1 MRLKPTKTVIAL
13 LGATL
18 VLVAG
23 GTGGVLWLQNGAL
36 ASTLKV
42 VEAKENEVLD
52 GQKRER
58 RREEALRTLEAD
70 RQRLQFLEQSVSDAA
85 YVPTLLKQLEELAV
99 RTDNRVLGVQPE
111 AAAPKPVRKV
121 DQRRDPDAQ
130 VKSEEEEAE
139 GGGEKKEPEEPYTPL
154 IIRVSVIGTYR
165 SVETLVERLTAFP
178 KIVAVEEVQ
187 LRPHR
192 AEAGQEETA
201 NNLLDVD
208 LRVTA
213 FVMKTPKAAAPGGK
227 TAMAAS
233 STAGEQV
240 Q

>member
-23 GTGGVLWLQNGAL
+23 GTGGVLWLQNSAL
-36 ASTLKV
+36 AGTLKV
-42 VEAKENEVLD
+42 VEARESEVLD

-85 YVPTLLKQLEELAV
+85 YVPTLLKQLEELAT

-130 VKSEEEEAE
+130 AKSEEADAAGKDEP
-139 GGGEKKEPEEPYTPL
+139 KEPEEPYTPL
-154 IIRVSVIGTYR
+154 VIRVSVIGSYR
-165 SVETLVERLTAFP
+165 SVETLIERLTAFP
-178 KIVAVEEVQ
+178 KIVAVEEIQ
-187 LRPHR
+187 LRPHKP
-192 AEAGQEETA
+192 EASKGETA
-201 NNLLDVD
+201 TNQLDVD

-213 FVMKTPKAAAPGGK
+213 FVMKAPAISVPDKK
-227 TAMAAS
+227 TAMTAS
-233 STAGEQV
+233 SAVGGQI

>member
-36 ASTLKV
+36 ASTLKI
-42 VEAKENEVLD
+42 VESKENEVLD

-58 RREEALRTLEAD
+58 RREEALRNLEAD

-85 YVPTLLKQLEELAV
+85 YVPTLLKQLEELAT

-121 DQRRDPDAQ
+121 DERRDPDAQ
-130 VKSEEEEAE
+130 AKEGQAGADGEEA
-139 GGGEKKEPEEPYTPL
+139 KEPEEPYTPL
-154 IIRVSVIGTYR
+154 VIRVSVIGNYR

-192 AEAGQEETA
+192 PEAGKEETA
-201 NNLLDVD
+201 NNQLDVD

-213 FVMKTPKAAAPGGK
+213 FVMKQPAKAKPGDK
-227 TAMAAS
+227 TAMTASAAV
-233 STAGEQV
+233 GEQI